1 MITMKQNKQI
11 WVVKDIKVFGLPGCS
26 KSTNFY
32 WILMSRRC
40 VKISKVIIPNYEN

>member
-1 MITMKQNKQI
+1 MKQNKQI